1 MKIPEWLRVFGD
13 MSFRGECP
21 REDAELITFFNE
33 LQRLH
38 PALYA
43 VAIHPDNEGLV
54 IGTGHQLHA
63 RQKAKGAVRKGAA
76 DIIIIGS
83 PAFVCELKRRD
94 HTLCR
99 WQDGQLEFLQAS
111 LARGAFSCVSLG
123 YEAALDAVREWQAGE
138 ARPL

>member
-1 MKIPEWLRVFGD
+1 MKFPAWLPVVGD
-13 MSFRGECP
+13 MTYRGECP

-33 LQRLH
+33 LQRLR
-38 PALYA
+38 PDLYA

-54 IGTGHQLHA
+54 VGTGHQQHA

-76 DIIIIGS
+76 DIIIIGC

-99 WQDGQLEFLQAS
+99 WQDGQLDFLQAS
-111 LARGAFSCVSLG
+111 LGQGAFACVALG
-123 YEAALDAVREWQAGE
+123 YEAALEAVKEWSGAQ
-138 ARPL
+138 

>member
-1 MKIPEWLRVFGD
+1 MKFPDWLPVVGD
-13 MSFRGECP
+13 MTFRGECP

-33 LQRLH
+33 LQRLR
-38 PALYA
+38 PDLYA

-54 IGTGHQLHA
+54 VGDGHQHHA

-76 DIIIIGS
+76 DIIIIGC

-99 WQDGQLEFLQAS
+99 WQDGQLDFLQAS
-111 LARGAFSCVSLG
+111 LGQGAFACVALG
-123 YEAALDAVREWQAGE
+123 YEAALESVNRWNMAC
-138 ARPL
+138 